1 MKTYPTDHKT
11 RPASIGKRYTF
22 RHRRRQTAKDLQS
35 AGNCHDLPRAGRQ
48 DVKALK
54 SAFADADARLPIDKA
69 RRQAALTALH
79 HAAAC
84 KEVYLV
90 SNRRLIWQN
99 RLRYADRSV
108 ILFHLLGC
116 MAMLFLMFLMD
127 LQHVDRGFMTAS
139 AMILA
144 GVLGSLSILTV
155 SRVWFSKLAELS
167 ESCFFNVRQMAAFD
181 MVFSGLINLA
191 VLAGMILFAGSR
203 WQIRLFQIGL
213 YILVP
218 YTFTQCACLG
228 VLLTEAGRRNVWLIA
243 AIGGFL
249 SVFYVILASTPHLYT
264 ESALMIW
271 VIALLL
277 GAGLF
282 GIQIHALF
290 REISKGEILCTN

>member
-1 MKTYPTDHKT
+1 MKSYPTDHSTKT
-11 RPASIGKRYTF
+11 DQIPAEN
-22 RHRRRQTAKDLQS
+22 RHALWRGGHS
-35 AGNCHDLPRAGRQ
+35 

-54 SAFADADARLPIDKA
+54 SAFADADAGLPIDKA
-69 RRQAALTALH
+69 RRQAALAALH
-79 HAAAC
+79 QAAAC

-116 MAMLFLMFLMD
+116 ITMLFLMFVMD

-144 GVLGSLSILTV
+144 GVLSSLSILTV

-167 ESCFFNVRQMAAFD
+167 ESCFFNVRQMASFD
-181 MVFSGLINLA
+181 MVFSGLVNLA
-191 VLAGMILFAGSR
+191 VLTGMILFAGSR
-203 WQIRLFQIGL
+203 WQIRLFQIVL

-264 ESALMIW
+264 ESALVAW
-271 VIALLL
+271 LAALCIGAVLL
-277 GAGLF
+277 
-282 GIQIHALF
+282 GIQIHTLF